1 MAPENPQAPIEMRL
15 ARSDDDDSCLLP
27 FRAATGTLFLRAEE
41 LMHNERVIAHRIART
56 LNLQN
61 DIICFFICCFAGS
74 NRFRARVTYC
84 RNVNHQIDSI
94 SWSRTRVAACLLLS
108 PHNAE
113 SPMLTRFLRL
123 RAANRMLAFQLPSVL
138 KVFNNE
144 VGENPSRMGT
154 GEVRPI
160 VELNRSVFV

>member
-1 MAPENPQAPIEMRL
+1 MIA
-15 ARSDDDDSCLLP
+15 ARPARDDEHDSCLLP
-27 FRAATGTLFLRAEE
+27 FLAATGTPFSRAEE
-41 LMHNERVIAHRIART
+41 FMHNERVIAHSIART
-56 LNLQN
+56 LNLRHR
-61 DIICFFICCFAGS
+61 IVSFFICCFVAS
-74 NRFRARVTYC
+74 NRFRAPVTYC
-84 RNVNHQIDSI
+84 RNVNRQIDSI
-94 SWSRTRVAACLLLS
+94 SCSRTHVAAHFLVS

-123 RAANRMLAFQLPSVL
+123 RAANRVLAFQLPSVL